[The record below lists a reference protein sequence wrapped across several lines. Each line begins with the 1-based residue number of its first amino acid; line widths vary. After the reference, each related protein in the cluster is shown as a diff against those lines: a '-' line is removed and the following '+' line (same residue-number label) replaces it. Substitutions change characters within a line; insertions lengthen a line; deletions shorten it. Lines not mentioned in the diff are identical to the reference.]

1 MQIHEITEFRIKEG
15 FLGDLGSVAKGVGKN
30 IFTAAGGGD
39 LGAGDAAKSAAA
51 SAATL
56 TAQGYGPGAPKPS
69 ESWEDKYKT
78 AQQDPAVKGFAAS
91 MAQTWMK
98 YEEKLKKEFSVEP
111 DTEPTTP
118 AKPGEMPTSVANSAQ
133 GKKMRQAYGDPS
145 GGIQGMQSDLEEAPE
160 KYTTP
165 GGIVVPAGAKTDQTK
180 ATTSTVTPT
189 TTVAPTNQ
197 YKEIFKRWADQT
209 LATRV
214 PATGETITMSMVEAL
229 PGLSERLSQALT
241 LIEQT
246 QGKPQ
251 HAQAIQNYIILA
263 SAGVQ
268 ALAQKSKN
276 QYGTQQ
282 TSLGIGSRD
291 LASLKALART
301 PAGKEMLKQQ
311 LGL

>member
-118 AKPGEMPTSVANSAQ
+118 AKPGEMPT
-133 GKKMRQAYGDPS
+133 
-145 GGIQGMQSDLEEAPE
+145 LEEAPE
-160 KYTTP
+160 EYTTP
-165 GGIVVPAGAKTDQTK
+165 GGIVVPAGAKTDQPK
-180 ATTSTVTPT
+180 ATTATPT
-189 TTVAPTNQ
+189 ATAAPTNQ

-251 HAQAIQNYIILA
+251 HAQAIQNYIMLA